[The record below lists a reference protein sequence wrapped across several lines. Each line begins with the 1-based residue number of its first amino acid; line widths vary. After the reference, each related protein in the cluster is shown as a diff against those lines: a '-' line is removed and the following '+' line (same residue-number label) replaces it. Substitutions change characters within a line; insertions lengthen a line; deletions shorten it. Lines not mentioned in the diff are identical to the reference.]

1 MAIYLKIDGIKGN
14 VEAAGHEDW
23 IECSSL
29 QWGVGRGISA
39 ATGSAKDREASAPS
53 ISEVVVTKLM
63 DQATPYLFTEACVGK
78 SKKADIHL
86 VKTDADKL
94 ETYMEYKLEDV
105 MISGYSVS
113 SGGDRP
119 TESLSLSFTKI
130 ELKYIPWKDDHTK
143 DSPIP
148 AGYDMAKGKKV

>member
-14 VEAAGHEDW
+14 VEAAGHENW
-23 IECSSL
+23 IDCSSM

-39 ATGSAKDREASAPS
+39 SVGTAKDREASQPS

-63 DQATPYLFTEACVGK
+63 DQASPYLFTEACVGK
-78 SKKADIHL
+78 SKKAEIHL
-86 VKTDADKL
+86 VKTDAGKL
-94 ETYMEYKLEDV
+94 ESYMEYTLENV
-105 MISGYSVS
+105 LISGYSVS

-119 TESLSLSFTKI
+119 TESISLSFTKV
-130 ELKYIPWKDDHTK
+130 EMKYIPWKKDHTK

-148 AGYDMAKGKKV
+148 AGYDMASGKKT